1 MSRRQYIGA
10 RYVPKFF
17 DWDGSTEWRSGVTYE
32 ALTIVTRNGYN
43 YTSKIPVPSNIGE
56 PENNPEYWVVSG
68 MSSEQIES
76 IRQDLTSAQG
86 DITELKE
93 ELSAIANEQ
102 ITQVNATKDSTK
114 LTAYPTRG
122 YINSANGEL
131 YPNNN
136 YQIYYYIVNAEG
148 DVWFESNTKFC
159 QFAVYRG
166 TILTASS
173 LQVLYKND
181 SANFPLSANK
191 YSALQVGDI
200 VAICIQVGSSHDFTY
215 YFPFYEGYLLNDD
228 TVENIGERL
237 GTDEIKANLLSQ
249 GNDISDLKN
258 SIIEMPSHD
267 SHMIWGDDGITV
279 NNNSGYDSTNLI
291 EIQKGSKIIYNTN
304 IPSGYHALLFYDDN
318 GVIAGTYGTNQSG
331 NDFTYIVEDESYKY
345 VRYQSRNLNFSGNTI
360 APSIK
365 IYQPIID
372 LITSVKS
379 PLYLSYI
386 STSEFH
392 IKVPCKSGKY
402 VRYVFRH
409 DYKKWDSLEYEDE
422 NGNTHTAT
430 NVVSCD
436 LWNNYEV
443 YNDTDNTYIA
453 QGNTNFIVERG
464 NHYIGDGHG
473 NEVEISFVILA
484 DGKEIDLTA
493 MRPGQSLACGEIRII
508 SKSKMYR
515 FGGNTGSDVPGKA
528 YPALDTSGSPIV
540 ELLHCMDISYSYNN
554 LVKWNN
560 KIVVQN
566 DNISFGCCFGAMLE
580 CYYADFDTVIID
592 NAENTQNDI
601 ANDGTVTVHNG
612 SVIDLHTSGNNTQF
626 ASVVEMFGKDFYV
639 KQAMKNIDASTRGKQ
654 AVAFS
659 FYADRLKAYFAP
671 VRTTSRYPS
680 GYTADVFNSGD
691 VIAVEN
697 ERIIEI

>member
-1 MSRRQYIGA
+1 M
-10 RYVPKFF
+10 
-17 DWDGSTEWRSGVTYE
+17 
-32 ALTIVTRNGYN
+32 
-43 YTSKIPVPSNIGE
+43 
-56 PENNPEYWVVSG
+56 
-68 MSSEQIES
+68 
-76 IRQDLTSAQG
+76 
-86 DITELKE
+86 
-93 ELSAIANEQ
+93 IA
-102 ITQVNATKDSTK
+102 A
-114 LTAYPTRG
+114 
-122 YINSANGEL
+122 
-131 YPNNN
+131 
-136 YQIYYYIVNAEG
+136 
-148 DVWFESNTKFC
+148 
-159 QFAVYRG
+159 
-166 TILTASS
+166 
-173 LQVLYKND
+173 
-181 SANFPLSANK
+181 
-191 YSALQVGDI
+191 
-200 VAICIQVGSSHDFTY
+200 
-215 YFPFYEGYLLNDD
+215 
-228 TVENIGERL
+228 
-237 GTDEIKANLLSQ
+237 
-249 GNDISDLKN
+249 
-258 SIIEMPSHD
+258 
-267 SHMIWGDDGITV
+267 
-279 NNNSGYDSTNLI
+279 
-291 EIQKGSKIIYNTN
+291 
-304 IPSGYHALLFYDDN
+304 
-318 GVIAGTYGTNQSG
+318 
-331 NDFTYIVEDESYKY
+331 
-345 VRYQSRNLNFSGNTI
+345 
-360 APSIK
+360 
-365 IYQPIID
+365 
-372 LITSVKS
+372 VKS
-379 PLYLSYI
+379 PLYLKLVSA
-386 STSEFH
+386 TEFH

-409 DYKKWDSLEYEDE
+409 DYKKWDSLEYQDE
-422 NGNTHTAT
+422 NGNTQTAT
-430 NVVSCD
+430 NIVSCD

-473 NEVEISFVILA
+473 NEVEITFTILA
-484 DGKEIDLTA
+484 DGKEIDISA
-493 MRPGQSLACGEIRII
+493 MRIGQSLACGEVRII

-528 YPALDTSGSPIV
+528 YPALDTSGNPIV

-601 ANDGTVTVHNG
+601 TNDGTVTVHNG

-680 GYTADVFNSGD
+680 GYSADVFNSGD